1 MCFFLEELKDRTRIY
16 HHTFFE
22 RKLIR
27 RDILQIDHKC
37 NEKEFIRKGDN
48 IDTLNIPKQI
58 IIFK

>member
-22 RKLIR
+22 RKLIIKG
-27 RDILQIDHKC
+27 ILQIDHKF

-48 IDTLNIPKQI
+48 IDTLNIPK
-58 IIFK
+58 